1 MGVLTGKLPGKV
13 RENEIKLVPVK
24 LAEHF
29 KDFIKFAEKSGVR
42 AAERELEA
50 RLGKSSKK

>member
-13 RENEIKLVPVK
+13 GENEIKLVPVK

-29 KDFIKFAEKSGVR
+29 KDYIKFAEKFGVR

-50 RLGKSSKK
+50 RLGKSPKK